1 MMPVILQQTS
11 ARANGQ
17 SGFGLRRRSQL
28 FKVYACSRA
37 AVHDGRCPFHVK
49 NAFQDRSLVITQ
61 YFSSVIRAE
70 AEALSALHLDPA
82 EVERAVNLL
91 LTTDYPIILTG
102 VGKSGLIARK
112 IAATMCSLDTPS
124 IFLDP
129 TGAAHG
135 DLGLVRPGAVVI
147 ALSNGGGSQELV
159 SLLPALK
166 AREARIIAVIGNAE
180 SALGRA
186 ATAVLCYGKVGEAD
200 NLGLAPTTSTTLQI
214 AIGDALAVATSASRG
229 VTPEGFSENHPAG
242 LLGRRLAR
250 VAHVMRKG
258 DDIPTIS
265 LESDFAEV
273 VDVITAKRI
282 GLACVVDDD
291 QRLLG
296 IISDGDI
303 RNALRRSE
311 DPRTTKAAGLM
322 QPNPETVAPEMRVG
336 DVLEDDRGLARHLS
350 LPVVSDGNRLEGV
363 LVAID
368 LLG

>member
-1 MMPVILQQTS
+1 MAAALFMLKKRGS
-11 ARANGQ
+11 D
-17 SGFGLRRRSQL
+17 RR
-28 FKVYACSRA
+28 
-37 AVHDGRCPFHVK
+37 
-49 NAFQDRSLVITQ
+49 LVISQ

-70 AEALSALHLDPA
+70 GEALSALSIDPVQ
-82 EVERAVNLL
+82 VERAVNLL
-91 LTTDYPIILTG
+91 LNTDYPIILTG
-102 VGKSGLIARK
+102 VGKSGLVARK
-112 IAATMCSLDTPS
+112 IAATMSSLDTPS

-129 TGAAHG
+129 TSAAHG
-135 DLGLVRPGAVVI
+135 DLGLVRAGAVVV

-166 AREARIIAVIGNAE
+166 ARDARIIAVIGNAD
-180 SALGRA
+180 SPLGRSA
-186 ATAVLCYGKVGEAD
+186 AAVLCYGKVGEAD

-229 VTPEGFSENHPAG
+229 VTAEGFSENHPAG
-242 LLGRRLAR
+242 LLGRRLAK

-258 DDIPTIS
+258 DDLPTIS
-265 LESDFAEV
+265 LDSDFAEV

-282 GLACVVDDD
+282 GLACVVDSEG
-291 QRLLG
+291 RLLG
-296 IISDGDI
+296 IVSDGDI

-311 DPRTTKAAGLM
+311 DPRATKARGLM
-322 QPNPETVAPEMRVG
+322 QRSPETVAPGMRVG
-336 DVLEDDRGLARHLS
+336 DVLEGDRGLARHLS